1 MPRKI
6 DTTQIMALLSEW
18 SKDLGFEGLASGALD
33 LNKDHH
39 RLLDW
44 LKKGFH
50 GNMNYM
56 GHNLDK
62 RLYPKALFPGTFS
75 VVCVRMQYKIESI
88 EDSSR
93 ILKDPQKAYKLKPF
107 SCSEELFSKFIE
119 IFENA
124 SKKKHLKILNS
135 HPDLVVEKKSS
146 SINRSIS
153 SIKSFFKYLM
163 NNNLIEKD
171 PTKIK
176 MTTFFE
182 IIEGPMGFMDCYFDS
197 NCDQIHSCSIRTPI
211 QRINDSIRDMF
222 NNISLNDITRS
233 V

>member
-62 RLYPKALFPGTFS
+62 RLYPKTLFPGTFS

-93 ILKDPQKAYKLKPF
+93 ILKDPQKAYISRYALGRDYHKTLRSRLKTLGKKLEDEIGPF
-107 SCSEELFSKFIE
+107 GHRVFTDSAPILERALARTAGLGWVGKNTMLIHPKMGSYFFLGELFT
-119 IFENA
+119 
-124 SKKKHLKILNS
+124 
-135 HPDLVVEKKSS
+135 DLA
-146 SINRSIS
+146 
-153 SIKSFFKYLM
+153 L
-163 NNNLIEKD
+163 
-171 PTKIK
+171 P
-176 MTTFFE
+176 TTFETLENKCFP
-182 IIEGPMGFMDCYFDS
+182 IFCFDPEPTNS
-197 NCDQIHSCSIRTPI
+197 TGVLD
-211 QRINDSIRDMF
+211 
-222 NNISLNDITRS
+222 L
-233 V
+233 